1 MLRLRQ
7 QCLAEAVCKVPLAR
21 HSEKAGGFETDRC
34 FVFRG
39 TLIIDTI
46 QADRCNVPAETA
58 MGYGPAETAMV
69 SISRFRCRLCVG
81 RLLGPCWRYIVASCS
96 DFRFVRLQQPCLV
109 SCYQFVATA
118 TCTLEGPAETTH
130 TTHGP
135 AETALASIV
144 CRPHVGAAGLLSHP
158 DDCLGPP
165 REQPSRI
172 LDHRLQQPDHPVLVF
187 IWPFI

>member
-1 MLRLRQ
+1 M
-7 QCLAEAVCKVPLAR
+7 AETACVVPLAR
-21 HSEKAGGFETDRC
+21 HSEKGRRIRHRSVLCMNVDQC
-34 FVFRG
+34 
-39 TLIIDTI
+39 ISI
-46 QADRCNVPAETA
+46 QANRCKGPAETA

-96 DFRFVRLQQPCLV
+96 DFRFARLRQPCLV
-109 SCYQFVATA
+109 SRFKFVATA
-118 TCTLEGPAETTH
+118 TCTLEGPAETTQ

-144 CRPHVGAAGLLSHP
+144 CRPPVGAAGLLSHP
-158 DDCLGPP
+158 DGCLGPP

-172 LDHRLQQPDHPVLVF
+172 LVLLFWTF
-187 IWPFI
+187 I